1 LCRDWDKASQLEVV
15 TTTLPTPSLPYITA
29 LKNDAKTLYQNLKKA
44 ILGIDKKDQETLQI
58 FGLVNIAEQDY
69 MEYPLPIAPLS

>member
-1 LCRDWDKASQLEVV
+1 MQRLGQGIATWSSYHNAANAF
-15 TTTLPTPSLPYITA
+15 TSLHHCIE
-29 LKNDAKTLYQNLKKA
+29 NDAKTLYQNLKKA